1 MKNDYLTTK
10 NFNSDMTDSVSSQ
23 YQSFVAK
30 EMILYDLPLLGKL
43 DTFLGTAYYKHEF
56 DNLNEYT
63 YSDTLKSL
71 IANILNESVSD
82 GSFTIKI
89 MVETWN
95 AKLESLYP
103 EGIPDTSAIFKQ
115 LPSTV
120 FESSPES
127 DSDGPI
133 EAKNITDVSNL
144 TFSTNGVVSIKNLMV
159 IQLNLGIINVTTHY
173 VDEKGD
179 SLSPDTEIET
189 DFHTKNQ
196 LTATT
201 VSGYHVQ
208 NIKTTESLTNVN
220 TDIKNGSVSVV
231 APTDGE
237 VTFVYAKDQVT
248 YTVTPVDKN
257 GKPINCLTP
266 SDPITADIGSNV
278 NIPDYPGYTASPGQD
293 LVVPNK
299 ANGTQ
304 IDIQV
309 EYTPDTFVPNN
320 GDDANPISEVLVHRT
335 IQYKGAGVMTPAD
348 VVQDVIYKLMTDE
361 TTGVMD
367 TAERI

>member
-1 MKNDYLTTK
+1 MSEVNSSKKKYVLATGQSGTVKYTLTADDSDNLLIHLQLANQTYQIQYVDQTTGKVINSSDSKLSVDGKPGSTINTTADYGLELILKATNATNYLARPTADAPQTITLSPASDVISLPVDTIINATIQTIPVFVDNLGNALYFQNLNLSNLSQANVIEIVTNIQEGFSELLKNDYLTTK

-43 DTFLGTAYYKHEF
+43 DTFLGMAYYKHEF

-144 TFSTNGVVSIKNLMV
+144 TFSTNGCCVNKKFNG
-159 IQLNLGIINVTTHY
+159 N
-173 VDEKGD
+173 
-179 SLSPDTEIET
+179 PTE
-189 DFHTKNQ
+189 FGH
-196 LTATT
+196 
-201 VSGYHVQ
+201 H
-208 NIKTTESLTNVN
+208 
-220 TDIKNGSVSVV
+220 
-231 APTDGE
+231 
-237 VTFVYAKDQVT
+237 
-248 YTVTPVDKN
+248 
-257 GKPINCLTP
+257 
-266 SDPITADIGSNV
+266 
-278 NIPDYPGYTASPGQD
+278 
-293 LVVPNK
+293 
-299 ANGTQ
+299 
-304 IDIQV
+304 
-309 EYTPDTFVPNN
+309 
-320 GDDANPISEVLVHRT
+320 
-335 IQYKGAGVMTPAD
+335 
-348 VVQDVIYKLMTDE
+348 
-361 TTGVMD
+361 
-367 TAERI
+367 